1 MNPVE
6 TGAMQQLV
14 EAVCDR
20 MDLPEQPNEEQQQQ
34 QQQQQQQP
42 SRPQQQQGPEL
53 RREARSE
60 DRREDGREADGSE
73 GGRRVR
79 AKFFD
84 ARECWEEEE
93 QASIRWEV
101 ERDRDV
107 DEGQRL
113 RDASGRVAAVLSYE
127 VVRDHYALGAYFDV
141 TVQSGRFF

>member
-6 TGAMQQLV
+6 EGAMQQLV
-14 EAVCDR
+14 AAVCDSL
-20 MDLPEQPNEEQQQQ
+20 DLPEQPTEEQQER
-34 QQQQQQQP
+34 QQQQQP
-42 SRPQQQQGPEL
+42 ARRRQQQGLEL
-53 RREARSE
+53 RRAARS
-60 DRREDGREADGSE
+60 EDGREADGSE

-93 QASIRWEV
+93 LASMRWEV
-101 ERDRDV
+101 ERDRDA

-127 VVRDHYALGAYFDV
+127 VVRDHYALGAYFV
-141 TVQSGRFF
+141 ITVQAGKRA